1 MIRRFIFAT
10 IVLLSLQVQAVV
22 VVNTAGQL
30 HDKVTNLG
38 ITELT
43 VKGTMDARDFY
54 FIVENLT
61 KLNTVDLSQVQV
73 VACHTDEPRYWTQDF
88 ADAMLPAGAFADM
101 DLTGVNLPAA
111 LTAIGKGAFSG
122 CDKLTSI
129 SFPTTLVSIGDYAF
143 AGCSAISTITLP
155 ASVTTV
161 GHGAFMRCSSLTS
174 LTVAPS
180 SRLCRL
186 EETALMDCPAL
197 TMVNLG
203 ANVQSVGDRALA
215 GTGVKKLNLTA
226 SSNLSEMG
234 DWVMVNTPL
243 QEVQLPSS
251 LTNLGDGAFLY
262 DKALASVKLGG
273 HVSQLNDY
281 LLAGTALAG
290 NMDFTGVNSL
300 GDYVLYNVSTL
311 SVVELPATVTWI
323 GSYAM
328 AGMTGMRSMVSN
340 AESVPA
346 LGENVWAGVN
356 QPAIPLTVPAASV
369 SSYKAA
375 DQWKLFKFGNS
386 WLRGDVN
393 GDGEVNI
400 ADINALI
407 NIILGNIADA
417 ETMLRADVNEDGEV
431 NVGDINALV
440 DIILGPSHLAS
451 PEVDTGDLLRL
462 ADVSMRPG
470 DERTLTLE
478 LDNAG
483 AYSALQC
490 DITLPQGLTLV
501 GVSASQ
507 GNEKAVRDM
516 DEFTTRTLTYSMNR
530 REFDSEDH
538 AAVLSITVRADAALA
553 CESDIVLS
561 QVVLADNDNVAWH
574 AADYVARVSNTTGI
588 DDLTAVAD
596 RVWVEGRIL
605 CVETRNGGT
614 ARITAINGTS
624 HTFAAE
630 QGVNRHEL
638 EPGFYV
644 VTINNKSYKIA
655 IK

>member
-10 IVLLSLQVQAVV
+10 IALLALQVQAVV

-30 HDKVTNLG
+30 HDKVTNPG

-43 VKGTMDARDFY
+43 VKGTMNASDFY

-61 KLNTVDLSQVQV
+61 KLNTIDLSQVQI
-73 VACHTDEPRYWTQDF
+73 VACHSDESRYWNQDF

-101 DLTGVNLPAA
+101 ELTRVDLPAG
-111 LTAIGKGAFSG
+111 LTAIGMGAFSG

-129 SFPTTLVSIGDYAF
+129 SLPDALVSVGDYAF
-143 AGCSAISTITLP
+143 AGCSAITSITLP

-161 GHGAFMRCSSLTS
+161 GRGAFMRCSSLTT
-174 LTVAPS
+174 LTVESS

-197 TMVNLG
+197 TTVNLG

-215 GTGVKKLNLTA
+215 GTGVKNLNLTT
-226 SSNLSEMG
+226 SRNLAEIG
-234 DWVMVNTPL
+234 NWAMVNTPL
-243 QEVQLPSS
+243 EQVQLPNS
-251 LTNLGDGAFLY
+251 LTSLGDGAFLY
-262 DKALASVKLGG
+262 DKSLATVNLGG
-273 HVSQLNDY
+273 QVSHLNDY

-290 NMDFTGVNSL
+290 DIDFTGVNTI
-300 GDYVLYNVSTL
+300 GDYVLYDVSTL

-328 AGMTGMRSMVSN
+328 AGMTGMKSMISN
-340 AESVPA
+340 AEEVPA
-346 LGENVWAGVN
+346 LGEQVWAGVN
-356 QPAIPLTVPAASV
+356 QATIPLTVPTASV
-369 SSYKAA
+369 NSYKAA

-386 WLRGDVN
+386 WLKGDVN

-407 NIILGNIADA
+407 NIILGNVADA
-417 ETMLRADVNEDGEV
+417 ETMLRADVNEDGEI

-440 DIILGPSHLAS
+440 DIILGPSKLAS
-451 PEVDTGDLLRL
+451 PQVETGDLLRL

-470 DERTLTLE
+470 EERTLTLE

-483 AYSALQC
+483 DYSALQC

-501 GVSASQ
+501 SVIATQ
-507 GNEKAVRDM
+507 GNEKAARSM
-516 DEFTTRTLTYSMNR
+516 DDFTTRAMTYSMNR
-530 REFDSEDH
+530 QEFDSEEH
-538 AAVLSITVRADAALA
+538 AAVLSITVQADATLA
-553 CESDIVLS
+553 SESDIVLS

-574 AADYVARVSNTTGI
+574 AADYVAHVSNSTGI
-588 DDLTAVAD
+588 EDLTAAAD

-605 CVETRNGGT
+605 CIETHGVGT

-624 HTFAAE
+624 HAFAVE

-638 EPGFYV
+638 ETGFYV